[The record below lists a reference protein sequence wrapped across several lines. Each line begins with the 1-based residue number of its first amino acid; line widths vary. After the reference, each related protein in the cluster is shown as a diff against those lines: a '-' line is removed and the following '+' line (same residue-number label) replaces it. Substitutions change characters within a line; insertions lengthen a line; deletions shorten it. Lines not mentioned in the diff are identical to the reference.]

1 MAAPDAKLHGK
12 QVAAIP
18 ALLAQRTIAAAAHQ
32 VGVGERTLL
41 RWLQEDSTFQTAYRE
56 ARRAVVQQ
64 AITQVQRATGE
75 AVETLRS
82 VMQDAEAPA
91 SAKVSAAKA
100 ILETAVK
107 GVELEDLAAR
117 IAALEARGQLL

>member
-1 MAAPDAKLHGK
+1 MAGK
-12 QVAAIP
+12 EGKFGRKQEAAIV
-18 ALLAQRTIAAAAHQ
+18 ALLTQRTVDEAARAA
-32 VGVGERTLL
+32 GIGTRTLL
-41 RWLQEDSTFQTAYRE
+41 RWLQVPDFQRAYRE

-91 SAKVSAAKA
+91 SARVSAAKA